1 MGSWYWWELLLV
13 LLERCFWKLQQSLLC
28 FGCHTLALVQST
40 GAPVWC
46 GHGFSS
52 LTYQTLLALVGEGSP
67 VIPHI
72 KLLRKVILHEELLL
86 CSHYNV
92 IATYVCFY
100 IVILKTWTAVYTKTF
115 APLVLIEICWVISGR
130 HVRPAVLLAHLC
142 SAISTGV

>member
-1 MGSWYWWELLLV
+1 MLNGIMVLMGTATGFAGKV
-13 LLERCFWKLQQSLLC
+13 LLKIAAEPPLLWLSHTC
-28 FGCHTLALVQST
+28 FGAVHWCTSLVWT
-40 GAPVWC
+40 W
-46 GHGFSS
+46 FSS

-100 IVILKTWTAVYTKTF
+100 IVILKT
-115 APLVLIEICWVISGR
+115 
-130 HVRPAVLLAHLC
+130 
-142 SAISTGV
+142 